1 MFPKGGSVL
10 NYRRVIKKQTDKSGK
25 TSGCIGQ
32 NKRFF
37 FGKQADEFYKT
48 TACFFEVG
56 KGNFAKG
63 VLTSKKSG
71 FLI

>member
-1 MFPKGGSVL
+1 MQAGSVL
-10 NYRRVIKKQTDKSGK
+10 NYRKVLKKQADKSGK

-48 TACFFEVG
+48 AACFFEG
-56 KGNFAKG
+56 EKGA
-63 VLTSKKSG
+63 L
-71 FLI
+71 